1 MPEKTVLITGVGPGT
16 GSSLAR
22 CFHKEGY
29 KVAMIA
35 RNRERLDHLEN
46 ELENSKGFI
55 CDVRNLESIENTVNE
70 VVDDFGH
77 PDTFIH
83 NAVRGT
89 RGSFLDFT
97 VGDLQ
102 SNFDTNVTSLLRFS
116 QLLCPKM
123 IENEKGSVIVTGNT
137 SAHRGKAEF
146 GGTASTKAAQKI
158 LTESMARY
166 LNPKGVHVAYITI
179 DAAIDVPW
187 TREMW
192 PEKPD
197 DYFID
202 PDDIAK
208 EALHLVNQNKSA
220 WTFDHWLRPFGEHW

>member
-1 MPEKTVLITGVGPGT
+1 MSKKIALITGVGPGT

-22 CFHKEGY
+22 CFHNEGY

-35 RNRERLDHLEN
+35 RNEDRLKNLET
-46 ELENSKGFI
+46 ELKKSKGFI
-55 CDVRNLESIENTVNE
+55 CDVRDLDSIDRTFNE
-70 VVDDFGH
+70 VVNEFGF
-77 PDTFIH
+77 PDTFIY
-83 NAVRGT
+83 NAVRGV

-97 VGDLQ
+97 TKDLQ
-102 SNFDTNVTSLLRFS
+102 SNFNTNVTALLKFS
-116 QLLCPKM
+116 QLLCPNM
-123 IENEKGSVIVTGNT
+123 IKNKKGSVIVTGNT
-137 SAHRGKAEF
+137 SAHRGKANF

-179 DAAIDVPW
+179 DATIDVPW

-197 DYFID
+197 DFFIN
-202 PDDIAK
+202 PDDIAR

-220 WTFDHWLRPFGEHW
+220 WTFDHWLRPHGENW